1 MGFTMS
7 TTATATFARAAR
19 RGVTLIEAILFI
31 SIALGLIVGGIVFYN
46 QATTASTTNDAAR
59 NINAM
64 ASEIRSLY
72 NGQADFTG
80 LDATTLINAGAV
92 PANLVNGTT
101 INNEFAGGSYT
112 VGVDPA
118 NANQFFIQSNNI
130 DTEVCARIGVFDDD
144 TDQGVV
150 GIGIAQMNMYSD
162 ATTVLAGANGANFTG
177 APNDAATKCEAADN
191 LRITFTR

>member
-1 MGFTMS
+1 MSFTMS
-7 TTATATFARAAR
+7 NTATATLARAAR

-46 QATTASTTNDAAR
+46 QANTASTTNDAAR

-72 NGQADFTG
+72 NDRADFDG
-80 LDATTLINAGAV
+80 LDAQTLIRAGAI

-112 VGVDPA
+112 VGEDPA
-118 NANQFFIQSNNI
+118 NANQFFIQSNAI
-130 DTEVCARIGVFDDD
+130 PDSVCSRLGVF
-144 TDQGVV
+144 TGTQ
-150 GIGIAQMNMYSD
+150 GIAGTGIASIQAFNA
-162 ATTVLAGANGANFTG
+162 ATPSVAVGTAFTG
-177 APNDAATKCEAADN
+177 APDDAATKCAADGAVA
-191 LRITFTR
+191 LRFIFTR

>member
-1 MGFTMS
+1 MS
-7 TTATATFARAAR
+7 NTATATLARAAR

-46 QATTASTTNDAAR
+46 QANTASTTNDAAR

-72 NGQADFTG
+72 NDRAAFTG
-80 LDATTLINAGAV
+80 LDAQTLIRAGAI
-92 PANLVNGTT
+92 PANLVNANGTT

-118 NANQFFIQSNNI
+118 NANQFFIQSNAI
-130 DTEVCARIGVFDDD
+130 PDQVCSRLGVF
-144 TDQGVV
+144 TGTQGVV

-162 ATTVLAGANGANFTG
+162 ATTVLAGDNGANFTG
-177 APNDAATKCEAADN
+177 APDNAATKCEAADN